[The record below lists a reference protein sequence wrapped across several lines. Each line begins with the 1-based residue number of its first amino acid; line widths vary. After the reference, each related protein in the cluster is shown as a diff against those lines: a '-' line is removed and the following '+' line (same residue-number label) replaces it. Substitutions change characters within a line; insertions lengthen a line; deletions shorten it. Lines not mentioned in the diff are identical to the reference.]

1 MEQAALWVEEE
12 AAEAQHKRQAAQRA
26 AREAADDQAA
36 PRLVEPNRKQ
46 IELRPQDLESLLPP
60 CHRARAIWAVVE
72 RLDLSRFYAPI
83 KARGSRAG
91 RAATDPRVLVALW
104 LYATS
109 EGIGSAHELERLC
122 TYHDAYRWL
131 RGGVPVNYH
140 TLSDFRTDHDVAL
153 DELFTQ
159 LLGVLTQQGLVRL
172 KRVAQDGMR
181 VRASAGASSFR
192 RRQRLEGFLQ
202 AAREHVQAVKQQ
214 REEAVDTQRSA
225 RQKSAQQRAA
235 QQRAERIE
243 QALAELAK
251 LEQQREQASGGH
263 KPKGEPRASTT
274 DAEARKMKM
283 GDGGFRPAFNAQLA
297 TDTESRVIVGV
308 SVTENGTDYAQAAP
322 MVDQIEQRTG
332 TKLEELLVD
341 GGFTSKEAVD
351 DVTEKEV
358 TLYGPVP
365 ERKDTPDPYAVKPT
379 DSEAVG
385 RWKQRMATEE
395 AKRIYRERAATA
407 ETVNGDLRAWRSL
420 DRFLVRGKRKVMC
433 VLLWNALTYN
443 ILRWVA
449 LAPGVLVPSAG
460 GC

>member
-1 MEQAALWVEEE
+1 MEQAGLWVEEE
-12 AAEAQHKRQAAQRA
+12 PTAAQQERQAAQRA
-26 AREAADDQAA
+26 AREVADDQAA
-36 PRLVEPNRKQ
+36 PRLVVPNRRQ

-60 CHRARAIWAVVE
+60 CHRARAVWAVVE

-91 RAATDPRVLVALW
+91 RAATDPSVLVALW

-109 EGIGSAHELERLC
+109 DGIGSAHDLERLC

-131 RGGVPVNYH
+131 RGGVAVNYH
-140 TLSDFRTDHDVAL
+140 TLSDFRTEHDHAL

-159 LLGVLTQQGLVRL
+159 LLAVMTQQGLVSL

-192 RRQRLEGFLQ
+192 RRGRLEDFLQ
-202 AAREHVQAVKQQ
+202 AAREQVEAVKQQ
-214 REEAVDTQRSA
+214 SAAGVDTQRSV
-225 RQKSAQQRAA
+225 RHQKAQQRAA

-251 LEQQREQASGGH
+251 IEQQREEERGGH
-263 KPKGEPRASTT
+263 KATGEPRASTT

-308 SVTENGTDYAQAAP
+308 SLTEAGTDYAQAAP

-332 TKLEELLVD
+332 TKPEELLVD
-341 GGFTSKEAVD
+341 GGFISKDSVD

-358 TLYGPVP
+358 TLYGPVRRSVDGRSGWP
-365 ERKDTPDPYAVKPT
+365 LTRRGSSTANAPPPRRRSMGICGPGAVWIG
-379 DSEAVG
+379 S
-385 RWKQRMATEE
+385 W
-395 AKRIYRERAATA
+395 
-407 ETVNGDLRAWRSL
+407 
-420 DRFLVRGKRKVMC
+420 C
-433 VLLWNALTYN
+433 VANA
-443 ILRWVA
+443 R
-449 LAPGVLVPSAG
+449 
-460 GC
+460 

>member
-1 MEQAALWVEEE
+1 MEQVALLEDGE
-12 AAEAQHKRQAAQRA
+12 AAAVVEARRAAKRA
-26 AREAADDQAA
+26 AREAAHDQAA

-72 RLDLSRFYAPI
+72 RLDLSRFYDPI

-109 EGIGSAHELERLC
+109 EGVGSAHELERLC

-140 TLSDFRTDHDVAL
+140 TLSDFRTEHEEAL

-159 LLGVLTQQGLVRL
+159 LLAVLTQQGLVSL

-192 RRQRLEGFLQ
+192 RRQRLEEFLQ
-202 AAREHVQAVKQQ
+202 AARAHVQAVKQQ
-214 REEAVDTQRSA
+214 GEAGGDTQRSV
-225 RQKSAQQRAA
+225 RQQKAQQRAA
-235 QQRAERIE
+235 QQRAAQIE
-243 QALAELAK
+243 NALAELAK
-251 LEQQREQASGGH
+251 IEQQREEERGGH
-263 KPKGEPRASTT
+263 KAKGEPRASTT

-308 SVTENGTDYAQAAP
+308 SLTENGTDYAQAAP
-322 MVDQIEQRTG
+322 MVDQIERRTG
-332 TKLEELLVD
+332 TKPEELLVD

-351 DVTEKEV
+351 DVTEKQV

-365 ERKDTPDPYAVKPT
+365 ERKGTPDPYAVKPT
-379 DSEAVG
+379 DSEAVR
-385 RWKQRMATEE
+385 RWKERMATEE

-420 DRFLVRGKRKVMC
+420 DRFLVRGKRKVLC

-449 LAPGVLVPSAG
+449 LAPGVLVPNGAS
-460 GC
+460 

>member
-1 MEQAALWVEEE
+1 MEQAGLWVEEE
-12 AAEAQHKRQAAQRA
+12 AAAAQQERQAAQRA
-26 AREAADDQAA
+26 ARKAADDQAA
-36 PRLVEPNRKQ
+36 PRVVGPNRKQ

-60 CHRARAIWAVVE
+60 GHRARVIWAVVE

-140 TLSDFRTDHDVAL
+140 TLSDFRSDHDEAL
-153 DELFTQ
+153 DEVFTQ
-159 LLGVLTQQGLVRL
+159 LLAVLTQQGLVSL
-172 KRVAQDGMR
+172 KRVSQDGMR

-192 RRQRLEGFLQ
+192 RRGRLEGFLQ
-202 AAREHVQAVKQQ
+202 AAREQVEAVKKQG
-214 REEAVDTQRSA
+214 EAGVDTQRSV
-225 RQKSAQQRAA
+225 RQHKAQQRAA

-251 LEQQREQASGGH
+251 IEQQRDEERGGH
-263 KPKGEPRASTT
+263 KAKGEPRASTT

-283 GDGGFRPAFNAQLA
+283 GDGGFRPAYTTQVAA
-297 TDTESRVIVGV
+297 DTESRVIVGV
-308 SVTENGTDYAQAAP
+308 SLTENGTDYAQAAP
-322 MVDQIEQRTG
+322 MVEQIEKRTG
-332 TKLEELLVD
+332 TKPEDLLVD
-341 GGFTSKEAVD
+341 GGFISKDSVD
-351 DVTEKEV
+351 EIAEKDV

-365 ERKDTPDPYAVKPT
+365 ERKHNPDPYAIKPN
-379 DSEAVG
+379 DSDAVR
-385 RWKQRMATEE
+385 RWKERMASEE
-395 AKRIYRERAATA
+395 ARLIYRERAATS
-407 ETVNGDLRAWRSL
+407 ETVNGDLRTWRSL
-420 DRFLVRGKRKVMC
+420 DRFLVRGKRKALC
-433 VLLWNALTYN
+433 VVLWNALAYN

-449 LAPGVLVPSAG
+449 LAPGVLVPNVG
-460 GC
+460 G

>member
-1 MEQAALWVEEE
+1 MEQVVLLEDGE
-12 AAEAQHKRQAAQRA
+12 AAEVVEARRA
-26 AREAADDQAA
+26 ARRAEREAAQDEAT

-72 RLDLSRFYAPI
+72 RLDVSRFYEPL

-109 EGIGSAHELERLC
+109 EGIGSAHELDRLC
-122 TYHDAYRWL
+122 SYHDAYRWL

-140 TLSDFRTDHDVAL
+140 TLSDFRTAHEPAL

-159 LLGVLTQQGLVRL
+159 VLAVMTQQGLVSL
-172 KRVAQDGMR
+172 QRVAQDGMR

-192 RRQRLEGFLQ
+192 RRGRLEDFLQ
-202 AAREHVQAVKQQ
+202 AAREQVEAVKQQ
-214 REEAVDTQRSA
+214 SQAEVDTQRSA
-225 RQKSAQQRAA
+225 RQQKAQQRAA
-235 QQRAERIE
+235 QHRAERIE

-251 LEQQREQASGGH
+251 IEQQRAEERGGH
-263 KPKGEPRASTT
+263 KAKGEPRASTT

-283 GDGGFRPAFNAQLA
+283 ADGGFRPAYNAQLA

-308 SVTENGTDYAQAAP
+308 GLTEQGTDYAQAAP
-322 MVDQIEQRTG
+322 MVDQIERRTG
-332 TKLEELLVD
+332 TKPEELLVD
-341 GGFTSKEAVD
+341 GGFIAKDSVD

-365 ERKDTPDPYAVKPT
+365 ERKHNPDPYAVKPT
-379 DSEAVG
+379 DSDAVR
-385 RWKQRMATEE
+385 RWKERMATEE
-395 AKRIYRERAATA
+395 ARLIYRERAATA

-420 DRFLVRGKRKVMC
+420 DRFLVRGKRKVLC
-433 VLLWNALTYN
+433 VLLWNALTYT
-443 ILRWVA
+443 ILRWMA
-449 LAPGVLVPSAG
+449 LAPGVLVPNGAS
-460 GC
+460 